1 MGRSERARAVGIRDE
16 AGTFWN
22 HPEQPEVG
30 GDGVHGIMTAMQTSF
45 GFAKT
50 DDFSG
55 DRVRI
60 GLSGGINSA
69 ALLCYLATEHPAHK
83 RPSWLGLYYSHLRE
97 HSPGTFRFVKHCV
110 RYARR
115 MFPEIAFGMH
125 RCSVVDFFEAKNFIP
140 HPVLSPCT
148 EQLKIEPMMRW
159 DERHGVMID
168 LIGFVRHEMS
178 RRGEK
183 HLGSDADLVRFPIAH
198 LTEEQCFEI
207 VDREIG
213 WHPPIYD
220 IRDEKGRRAFTH
232 NNCLPCKN
240 MTRKQLAS
248 VAEHYPD
255 HYQRAMRMACRIG
268 NYWGRKKDQP
278 ADPCSVCSFD

>member
-1 MGRSERARAVGIRDE
+1 
-16 AGTFWN
+16 
-22 HPEQPEVG
+22 
-30 GDGVHGIMTAMQTSF
+30 MQGSF

-55 DRVRI
+55 DRARI

-69 ALLCYLATEHPAHK
+69 ALLCYLATEHPEHK
-83 RPSWLGLYYSHLRE
+83 RPRWLGLYYAHLRE
-97 HSPGTFRFVKHCV
+97 HSPRTFRFVKDAV

-115 MFPEIAFGMH
+115 KFPQVAFGMH
-125 RCSVVDFFEAKNFIP
+125 RCSAVDYFEAEKFLP
-140 HPVLSPCT
+140 RPQFSPCT
-148 EQLKIEPMMRW
+148 EHLKIVPMERW
-159 DERHGVMID
+159 DERHGVTID

-183 HLGSDADLVRFPIAH
+183 HLKSEADLIRFPIAH
-198 LTEEQCFEI
+198 LTEDDCYRI

-220 IRDEKGRRAFTH
+220 IRDEKGRRVFTH

-240 MTRKQLAS
+240 MTRRQLEA
-248 VAEHYPD
+248 VREHFPAY
-255 HYQRAMRMACRIG
+255 YERAMKMACRIG
-268 NYWGRKKDQP
+268 RTWGRKKDE
-278 ADPCSVCSFD
+278 AGDPCALCTFD